1 MPPVA
6 IADRQPASGGRGGG
20 IVAVE
25 PLVHVEDVALLRP
38 QQACQRPPL
47 HEPLVLRGLRW
58 RDGCVEPLG
67 LVLPRLDD
75 KIDVVERAD
84 LRCGTQSKT
93 ERGRPTGRHVEY
105 IVHRGLGANL
115 RRIDRSSIAAADGTV
130 EGVLR
135 VRPSRL
141 VVGEEELAR
150 SFRPGRRPVQP
161 TESQSVIDRDRG
173 VDRRARVV
181 GPEAQA
187 PPVIPADHDLRFRLP
202 LAPPGPGVA
211 KPERRDHMERSRVGP
226 AIAGRDSDDDVLS
239 VGLRI
244 LDVDVEIAVLIKD
257 AGVDQLVLRP
267 LPLPALVLR
276 HEIRVGEGPLRILV
290 EKMHGRV
297 GRRVV
302 DVKEVILQVLA
313 VVPLQRVDAE
323 KSLLEVIVGAVPERG
338 GKAENLVAV
347 TNAGDAIL
355 APAVGPA
362 TGHVVGQIRPGVA
375 IG

>member
-1 MPPVA
+1 
-6 IADRQPASGGRGGG
+6 
-20 IVAVE
+20 
-25 PLVHVEDVALLRP
+25 
-38 QQACQRPPL
+38 
-47 HEPLVLRGLRW
+47 
-58 RDGCVEPLG
+58 
-67 LVLPRLDD
+67 
-75 KIDVVERAD
+75 
-84 LRCGTQSKT
+84 
-93 ERGRPTGRHVEY
+93 
-105 IVHRGLGANL
+105 
-115 RRIDRSSIAAADGTV
+115 
-130 EGVLR
+130 
-135 VRPSRL
+135 
-141 VVGEEELAR
+141 
-150 SFRPGRRPVQP
+150 
-161 TESQSVIDRDRG
+161 
-173 VDRRARVV
+173 
-181 GPEAQA
+181 
-187 PPVIPADHDLRFRLP
+187 
-202 LAPPGPGVA
+202 
-211 KPERRDHMERSRVGP
+211 MERSRIGP
-226 AIAGRDSDDDVLS
+226 AITGRDSDDDVLRI
-239 VGLRI
+239 GLRI
-244 LDVDVEIAVLIKD
+244 LDVDVEIAVFIKD

-338 GKAENLVAV
+338 GKAENLIAV